1 MPTDEGDVRSALIRQ
16 WELIAEALAEIDV
29 AAPSRIVGWSNGVV
43 LAHLYVQPHLVTRF
57 LDTASN
63 AEPELGVV
71 ENLAGTK
78 TFTDLIDTSARK
90 GALLN
95 KLDIAGPLSA
105 ARDSVLCAPL
115 GQTVE
120 TFQGLITVE
129 DYLVTRCVEAVVHG
143 EDLVEPVVPD
153 PVAEAVAATALFS
166 VLADSAP
173 DLLVE
178 AHRLPRRDWINFA
191 TGRDVAPAP
200 LSAAMPVMS

>member
-1 MPTDEGDVRSALIRQ
+1 V
-16 WELIAEALAEIDV
+16 V
-29 AAPSRIVGWSNGVV
+29 APSRIVGWNNGEV

-78 TFTDLIDTSARK
+78 TFKDLIDTSARE

-95 KLDIAGPLSA
+95 KLDIAGPLGA
-105 ARDSVLCAPL
+105 ARDTVLSAPL
-115 GQTVE
+115 GRTVE
-120 TFQGLITVE
+120 TFQGSITVE

-143 EDLVEPVVPD
+143 QDLVEPVAPD
-153 PVAEAVAATALFS
+153 PVAEAVAATALLS
-166 VLADSAP
+166 VLAVSAP

-178 AHRLPRRDWINFA
+178 ARTLPRRDWINFA
-191 TGRDVAPAP
+191 TGRDVAPAS
-200 LSAAMPVMS
+200 LAAAMPVMS